1 MSYPTSYCTCI
12 RHTHNRFLAAMKDKV
27 WPTKKTTVVLLI
39 ILPTLVV
46 GYPWILA
53 SMVELAFIF
62 LSFVA
67 IIFFVTIMTALAIA

>member
-1 MSYPTSYCTCI
+1 
-12 RHTHNRFLAAMKDKV
+12 MKDKV